1 MSETIELDS
10 LVGQHQLSG
19 VDSGNLPN
27 GANTFFF
34 TLDGKTY
41 VATEDESDGY
51 RSSMDS
57 LEITDKVLSNA
68 FQPQW
73 VTGRMTGDGND
84 VLEFIDSANGKTVL
98 RVGTHDS
105 DNYYPSFVSE
115 FNPENMSVNKVV

>member
-1 MSETIELDS
+1 MNNNIELDS
-10 LVGQHQLSG
+10 LVGQHKLSG

-57 LEITDKVLSNA
+57 LEISDKILTNT
-68 FQPQW
+68 FPPQK
-73 VTGRMTGDGND
+73 VTGRMTGSGND
-84 VLEFIDSANGKTVL
+84 VLEFIDNENGKTVL
-98 RVGTHDS
+98 RVGTDNS
-105 DNYYPSFVSE
+105 DDYYPSFVSD
-115 FNPENMSVNKVV
+115 FNPENMSVNKAS